1 MLERKCAAGARPGGR
16 PTESPD
22 PGPNG
27 HLMPLHAIED
37 PSKLRRIIDAML
49 LIGTDLEL
57 PQLLRH
63 IVEEARA
70 ITGARY
76 GAIGVLNAERTALA
90 EFITVGLEPAEEAVI
105 GKRPKGL
112 GVLGLLISDPQ
123 TLRISDVNVHAD
135 RSGFPPNHPPMTC
148 FLGVPVRVKDEVYG
162 NLYLT
167 DKIGW
172 TEFTSDDAIL
182 VDALA
187 LAAGMAVQNTRLIQ
201 EMQTNAVLHERDR
214 VALDLHD
221 RAIQRIFGAGLTLQS
236 MAGAVEDE
244 GLSDRLASV
253 VAELDDTIGEIR
265 SSIFNL
271 TVADR
276 SSGIRSQVT
285 GLLRELAEL
294 LGFDVR
300 VIFEGPV
307 DAAISDDVADHVL
320 SIIREALTNV
330 ARHAQAS
337 EATVLLG
344 VEGSQC
350 RLQVSDNGRG
360 MGGPPPS
367 VVVVGWATCA
377 AVRRSCTVSSR
388 SRPTVTVAPSSTS
401 RCWRR

>member
-1 MLERKCAAGARPGGR
+1 
-16 PTESPD
+16 
-22 PGPNG
+22 
-27 HLMPLHAIED
+27 MPLHAIED

-76 GAIGVLNAERTALA
+76 GAIGVLNSERTALA
-90 EFITVGLEPAEEAVI
+90 EFITVGLEPEEEAVI

-123 TLRISDVNVHAD
+123 TLRIADVNVHAD

-187 LAAGMAVQNTRLIQ
+187 LAAGMAVQNARLIQ
-201 EMQTNAVLHERDR
+201 EMKTNAVLHERDR

-236 MAGAVEDE
+236 MAAAVEDE

-271 TVADR
+271 TIVDR
-276 SSGIRSQVT
+276 SGGIRSQVT
-285 GLLRELAEL
+285 GLLRELGEP

-307 DAAISDDVADHVL
+307 DAAISDDVADQVL

-337 EATVLLG
+337 EATVVLG

-350 RLQVSDNGRG
+350 RLQISDNGRG
-360 MGGPPPS
+360 MGGT
-367 VVVVGWATCA
+367 ATLGGGRGMGNM
-377 AVRRSCTVSSR
+377 RRRAEELHGQLEVSANRDGGTLLDFKMLAS
-388 SRPTVTVAPSSTS
+388 
-401 RCWRR
+401 